1 MWKLHLNSPDG
12 NLSGKQITLVR
23 FIIVGSN
30 AGASNKQHESELIV
44 IFVLV
49 CVTCNY
55 CYCYQVLQFTVREKG
70 HVFTFFKRWHP
81 TCPSLTSTK
90 ANSEVSYSTM
100 TMLLVRPVVRSSAAR
115 RMSTVAASTVSSDV
129 PSYISEAPAATVST
143 LGNGVTV
150 ASLYNADG

>member
-1 MWKLHLNSPDG
+1 
-12 NLSGKQITLVR
+12 
-23 FIIVGSN
+23 
-30 AGASNKQHESELIV
+30 
-44 IFVLV
+44 
-49 CVTCNY
+49 
-55 CYCYQVLQFTVREKG
+55 
-70 HVFTFFKRWHP
+70 
-81 TCPSLTSTK
+81 
-90 ANSEVSYSTM
+90 M

>member
-1 MWKLHLNSPDG
+1 MASD
-12 NLSGKQITLVR
+12 LSFVNFHQIKQRV
-23 FIIVGSN
+23 
-30 AGASNKQHESELIV
+30 
-44 IFVLV
+44 
-49 CVTCNY
+49 Y
-55 CYCYQVLQFTVREKG
+55 
-70 HVFTFFKRWHP
+70 
-81 TCPSLTSTK
+81 
-90 ANSEVSYSTM
+90 YSTM